1 MVKCKKVDKFHCIF
15 IGVIILK
22 WLNKLERKY
31 GRYAISGLMK
41 YIVAAN
47 LAVFLLEVINPGLEA
62 NLMLIP
68 QAVMAGQVW
77 RLVTFI
83 LIPPATSAFWI
94 LFTLYFY
101 YIIGMGLEQAWGSF
115 KFNIYYLVGMIAT
128 IIVSLIG
135 GSPATGVFINLTL
148 FLAFASIYPNHE
160 VLLFFIL
167 PVKVKYLGILNAVLL
182 AQQFI
187 MGGVGIKLMILAS
200 LANYFIFFGKDFIEL
215 FKTKKKVKR
224 NKEKFK
230 VIEMKDYVRHR
241 CTVCGITERDDPN
254 MEFRYCSKCSGHK
267 EYCMNHLK
275 NHEHIND

>member
-1 MVKCKKVDKFHCIF
+1 MVKCKKADKFHCIF

-22 WLNKLERKY
+22 WLNKLERNY
-31 GRYAISGLMK
+31 GRDAISGLMK

-77 RLVTFI
+77 RLITFI

>member
-1 MVKCKKVDKFHCIF
+1 MVKCKRADKFHCIF

-22 WLNKLERKY
+22 WLNNLERKY

-47 LAVFLLEVINPGLEA
+47 LAVFLLEIINPGLEA

-68 QAVMAGQVW
+68 EAVMAGQVW

-101 YIIGMGLEQAWGSF
+101 FIIGMGLEQAWGSF

-128 IIVSLIG
+128 IIVSLVG

-187 MGGVGIKLMILAS
+187 MGGVGIKLMIIAS

-215 FKTKKKVKR
+215 FKTQKKVKK
-224 NKEKFK
+224 NKAKFK

>member
-1 MVKCKKVDKFHCIF
+1 M
-15 IGVIILK
+15 IILK

-68 QAVMAGQVW
+68 QAVMAGQLW

-135 GSPATGVFINLTL
+135 GSPATGIFINLTL

>member
-1 MVKCKKVDKFHCIF
+1 
-15 IGVIILK
+15 VIILK

-31 GRYAISGLMK
+31 GRYATSGLMK

-68 QAVMAGQVW
+68 QAVMVGQVW

-135 GSPATGVFINLTL
+135 GSPAIGVFINLSL

>member
-1 MVKCKKVDKFHCIF
+1 MVKCKKADKFHCIF

-128 IIVSLIG
+128 IIVSLVG

>member
-1 MVKCKKVDKFHCIF
+1 MVKCKRTDKFHCIF

-22 WLNKLERKY
+22 LLNNLERKY
-31 GRYAISGLMK
+31 GRYAINGLMK

-47 LAVFLLEVINPGLEA
+47 LAVFLLEIINPGLEA

-68 QAVMAGQVW
+68 EAVMAGQVW
-77 RLVTFI
+77 RLITFI

-101 YIIGMGLEQAWGSF
+101 FIIGMGLEQAWGSF

-128 IIVSLIG
+128 IIVSLVG

-215 FKTKKKVKR
+215 FKTQKKVKK
-224 NKEKFK
+224 NKAKFK

>member
-1 MVKCKKVDKFHCIF
+1 MVKCKRIDKFHCIF

-22 WLNKLERKY
+22 WLNNLERKY
-31 GRYAISGLMK
+31 GRYAINGLMK

-47 LAVFLLEVINPGLEA
+47 LAVFLLEIINPGLEA

-68 QAVMAGQVW
+68 GAVMAGQVW
-77 RLVTFI
+77 RLITFI

-101 YIIGMGLEQAWGSF
+101 FIIGMGLEQAWGSF

-128 IIVSLIG
+128 IIVSLVG

-215 FKTKKKVKR
+215 FKTQKKVKK
-224 NKEKFK
+224 NKAKFK

-275 NHEHIND
+275 DHEHIND

>member
-1 MVKCKKVDKFHCIF
+1 MVKCKRADKFHCIF

-22 WLNKLERKY
+22 WLNNLERKY

-47 LAVFLLEVINPGLEA
+47 LAVFLLESINPGLEA
-62 NLMLIP
+62 NLKLIP

-83 LIPPATSAFWI
+83 LIPPATNAFWI

-101 YIIGMGLEQAWGSF
+101 FIIGMGLEQAWGSF

-215 FKTKKKVKR
+215 FKIQKKVKK
-224 NKEKFK
+224 NKAKFK

>member
-1 MVKCKKVDKFHCIF
+1 MVECKKAQKFYCIF
-15 IGVIILK
+15 IGVMILK
-22 WLNKLERKY
+22 WLNKLDRKY
-31 GRYAISGLMK
+31 GKYAIHGLMK

-47 LAVFLLEVINPGLEA
+47 LAVFLLNVISPSLEY
-62 NLMLIP
+62 NLALIP
-68 QAVMAGQVW
+68 QAVMAGQIW
-77 RLVTFI
+77 RIFTFI
-83 LIPPATSAFWI
+83 LIPPQTSAFWI

-128 IIVSLIG
+128 IIVSLVS
-135 GSPATGVFINLTL
+135 GSYGTATFINLTL

-160 VLLFFIL
+160 VLVFFIL
-167 PVKVKYLGILNAVLL
+167 PVKMKYLALLDAVLL

-187 MGGVGIKLMILAS
+187 MGGLGIKLMILAS

-215 FKTKKKVKR
+215 FKTKKKVKK
-224 NKEKFK
+224 NKERFK

-241 CTVCGITERDDPN
+241 CTVCGMTERDDPN

-275 NHEHIND
+275 DHEHIND

>member
-1 MVKCKKVDKFHCIF
+1 MVKCKKANKFHCIF

-47 LAVFLLEVINPGLEA
+47 LAVFLLEVINPGLEG

-215 FKTKKKVKR
+215 FKTKKKVKK

>member
-1 MVKCKKVDKFHCIF
+1 MVKCKKADKFHCIF

-62 NLMLIP
+62 NIMLLP

-101 YIIGMGLEQAWGSF
+101 FIIGMGLEQAWGSF

>member
-1 MVKCKKVDKFHCIF
+1 MVKCKKADKFHCIF

-135 GSPATGVFINLTL
+135 GSPAIGVFINLSL

>member
-1 MVKCKKVDKFHCIF
+1 MVKCKKADKFHCIF

-68 QAVMAGQVW
+68 QAVMVGQVW

>member
-1 MVKCKKVDKFHCIF
+1 MVKCKKADKFHCIF

-31 GRYAISGLMK
+31 GRYAIGGLMK

>member
-1 MVKCKKVDKFHCIF
+1 MVKCKKADKFHCIF

-230 VIEMKDYVRHR
+230 VIEMKDYIRHR

>member
-1 MVKCKKVDKFHCIF
+1 MVKCKKADKFHCIF

-68 QAVMAGQVW
+68 QAVMVGQVW

-94 LFTLYFY
+94 LFTLSFS

-135 GSPATGVFINLTL
+135 GSPAICVFINLSL

>member
-1 MVKCKKVDKFHCIF
+1 MVKCKKADKIHCIF

-187 MGGVGIKLMILAS
+187 MGGIGIKLMILAS

-215 FKTKKKVKR
+215 FKTKKKVKK

-275 NHEHIND
+275 NHEHINE

>member
-1 MVKCKKVDKFHCIF
+1 MVKCKKADKIHCIF

-68 QAVMAGQVW
+68 QAVMKGQVW

-187 MGGVGIKLMILAS
+187 MGGIGIKLMILAS

-215 FKTKKKVKR
+215 FKTKKKVKK

-230 VIEMKDYVRHR
+230 VIEMKNYVRHR

-254 MEFRYCSKCSGHK
+254 MEFRYCSKCSGHR

-275 NHEHIND
+275 NHEHINE

>member
-1 MVKCKKVDKFHCIF
+1 MVKCKKTEKFHCIF

-31 GRYAISGLMK
+31 GKHAIHGLMK

-47 LAVFLLEVINPGLEA
+47 LAVFLLNVISPGLAE

-68 QAVMAGQVW
+68 EAVMAGQVW
-77 RLVTFI
+77 RIFTFI

-135 GSPATGVFINLTL
+135 GSPATGTFINLTL

-167 PVKVKYLGILNAVLL
+167 PVKMKYLAIFDAVLL

-215 FKTKKKVKR
+215 FKTKKKVKK
-224 NKEKFK
+224 NKERFK

>member
-1 MVKCKKVDKFHCIF
+1 MVKCKRADKFHCIF

-22 WLNKLERKY
+22 WLNNLERKY

-47 LAVFLLEVINPGLEA
+47 LAVFLLEIINPGLEA

-68 QAVMAGQVW
+68 EAVMAGQVW
-77 RLVTFI
+77 RLITFI

-101 YIIGMGLEQAWGSF
+101 FIIGMGLEQAWGSF

-128 IIVSLIG
+128 IIVSLVV

-215 FKTKKKVKR
+215 FKTQKKVKK
-224 NKEKFK
+224 NKAKFK